1 MPTVDLNLAFNMPP
15 ADAVA
20 YFRAKGFEI
29 SDNWWEVW
37 QRSHAKAFTVAKA
50 MRMDV
55 LETIRKEV
63 DAALVN
69 GLTPKQ
75 FVDNLAPQLQAKGW
89 WGKQT
94 WVDEAGTA
102 RNVQLGSA
110 YRLRNIY
117 RNNLQTAYM
126 SGRYQRQLA
135 NAKDRPYW
143 MYVAVM
149 DGQTRPAHAN
159 LNGKVFRFDDPIWQ
173 YIYPP
178 NGWGC
183 RCRIRAL
190 TAKQLERMGLQVEN
204 GSSYIEGITAE
215 AGVDTHTGEV
225 IQVDHV
231 RLNLPGGKTM
241 TPDVGWA
248 YNPGEAAFGTDQA
261 VAKKLA
267 TAQSIE
273 LRTQLVQS
281 LNNSEL
287 RQAQFASWASKA
299 LDTRRAGN
307 SVQALGFMQPSIQ
320 QAVATRLG
328 RQPTALLAIG
338 EKQLLHADSA
348 KHIAQGKALSKPE
361 YMQLPRMLAKPEA
374 VIWDKA
380 HNNLL
385 YIYPSSEN
393 SKIKIVI
400 NTGWKQKKQQP
411 LDTVINAYKIEA
423 YHLLE
428 SNYEVLEGK
437 VGS

>member
-1 MPTVDLNLAFNMPP
+1 MPP

-20 YFRAKGFEI
+20 YFRAKGFEV

-55 LETIRKEV
+55 LETIRDHV
-63 DAALVN
+63 DSALVN
-69 GLTPKQ
+69 GTTAKQ
-75 FVDNLAPQLQAKGW
+75 FIDSLAPQLQAKGW

-94 WVDEAGTA
+94 WVDSAGTA

-126 SGRYQRQLA
+126 SGRYRRQLA
-135 NAKDRPYW
+135 NSKDRPYW

-159 LNGKVFRFDDPIWQ
+159 LNGKVFRYNDPIWQ

-190 TAKQLERMGLQVEN
+190 TAKQLERMGLSVEN
-204 GSSYIEGITAE
+204 GNNYIEQIIAE
-215 AGVDTHTGEV
+215 AGVDSSTGEV

-248 YNPGEAAFGTDQA
+248 YNPGEAAFGTDVA

-273 LRTQLVQS
+273 LRSQLVQS

-287 RQAQFASWASKA
+287 RQSQFASWAGKA

-307 SVQALGFMQPSIQ
+307 SVQALGFMTPTIQ
-320 QAVATRLG
+320 QAVTARLG
-328 RQPTALLAIG
+328 QAPTALLAIG
-338 EKQLLHADSA
+338 EKQLLHADSKKHQA
-348 KHIAQGKALSKPE
+348 KGVALSKPE
-361 YMQLPRMLAKPEA
+361 YMQLPLMLAKPEA
-374 VIWDKA
+374 VIWDKS

-385 YIYPSSEN
+385 YIYPSSED

-400 NTGWKQKKQQP
+400 NTGWQQKKQQP
-411 LDTVINAYKIEA
+411 LDTVINAYKVEA
-423 YHLLE
+423 YHLQE
-428 SNYEVLEGK
+428 SNYELLEGE